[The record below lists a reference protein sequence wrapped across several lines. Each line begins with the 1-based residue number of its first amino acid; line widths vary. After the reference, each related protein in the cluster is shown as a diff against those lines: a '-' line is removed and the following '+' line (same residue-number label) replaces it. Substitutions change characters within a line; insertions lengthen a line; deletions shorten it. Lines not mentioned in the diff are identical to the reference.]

1 VSSQIL
7 SSGTDI
13 DIRTLEAFVYREARF
28 ADEHDYDAWEALWTD
43 DAIYW
48 IPVDGEGHD
57 PLTTMSIAYDNRN
70 RIRTRLSQLRT
81 GKRYSQAPQST
92 LRRIVSNVELLGEEN
107 GDLVVGANFV
117 LLESRE
123 ARNETFGGRTTYH
136 LREVD
141 GELRMAFKKVVLV
154 GNDRAVPSVGFIL

>member
-1 VSSQIL
+1 VSTTA
-7 SSGTDI
+7 TDM
-13 DIRTLEAFVYREARF
+13 DIRILEAFVYREARF
-28 ADEHDYDAWEALWTD
+28 ADEHDYDAWESLWTD

-48 IPVDGEGHD
+48 IPVDGEGRD
-57 PLTTMSIAYDNRN
+57 PLTSMSIAYDNRN
-70 RIRTRLSQLRT
+70 RIRTRLNQLRT

-123 ARNETFGGRTTYH
+123 ARNEIFGGRTTYH

-154 GNDRAVPSVGFIL
+154 GNDRAVSSVGFIL